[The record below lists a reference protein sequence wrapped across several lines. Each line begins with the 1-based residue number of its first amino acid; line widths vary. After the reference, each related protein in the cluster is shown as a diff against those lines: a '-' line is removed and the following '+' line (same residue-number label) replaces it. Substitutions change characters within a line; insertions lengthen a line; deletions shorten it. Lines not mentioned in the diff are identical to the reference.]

1 MNKEVLRFYPGTDE
15 TLTDYTIIVRSDDYG
30 RAWRRFKSRIDTA
43 DEPLGKSMSYCSYAT
58 SEDGTLTLL
67 NPDSTQL
74 TTLEAGKE
82 WKNQPPVFF
91 ETTEYK
97 ITIKLHDVDP
107 SSVRVKHVQRSV
119 EDVFVYD
126 TEHDA
131 RYGSLTGTLSFLNEP
146 GRFNLEF
153 EYSKYGITHTESL
166 IFDVVSP
173 KLDTKDDYKKILDD
187 VNREYDKSVFRYL
200 TLTYQNMRY
209 HGSSSS
215 DEVWL
220 QVFENIITGYIKA
233 VDRIVHKPHFKT
245 VDYTEYKRADKI
257 KRWTVANAQRYYELR
272 HGDPARLERHYF
284 ECKKQTITVN
294 TLENRFVKYTLVKIG
309 KRLGVIL
316 NKIIHNTDLSES
328 RRKSLKDYQ
337 LKLLS
342 LQKNS
347 FFKAIGRFEGLRQES
362 MVLQSKSGYA
372 QVYKDYLILK
382 RGIDFYD
389 GSATIGTMQIWEV
402 YELWCLVK
410 LKHLIA
416 DVMGLDTVDSDQVV
430 YAKGNNI
437 NQTLNDPTKEYRIRF
452 NCQDE
457 AHQGDY
463 VELCYQRTYNR
474 FDKGGMRTAT
484 TEQRPDF
491 VVDIHKHDDI
501 VLTYMFD
508 AKYRVLDDNRC
519 ENDDESIDYPVVDA
533 INQMHRYRDAIYY
546 GNNEHR
552 YAAKEVIGGYILFPG
567 RGGDTEEIKKKY
579 FYDNIKEVNI
589 GAFPLLPNEKDP
601 DAEGRLLKE
610 HLHKI
615 IMEEN
620 KYVQLDRAKPQWG
633 LYYKHGEEHDN
644 DIVLIGCVKNKKHL
658 EWIESNAKYNIR
670 LLTPSERQGAVVPNP
685 QLMNVKYIVL
695 YTLADNKLDAIVK
708 TYAVGGFLV
717 PTFYTADEMK
727 DYPFTPGKDHSKNR
741 YLVYEL
747 DENENFKFDTSK
759 LSVII
764 EEELIK
770 QGEELGK
777 PFVRTV
783 AAAKVFQ
790 QNISAPWS

>member
-1 MNKEVLRFYPGTDE
+1 MNREVLRFYPGTDE
-15 TLTDYTIIVRSDDYG
+15 SCADYTIIVRADDYG
-30 RAWRRFKSRIDTA
+30 KTWRRFKSRIDA
-43 DEPLGKSMSYCSYAT
+43 VGEPSGKSMSYCCYT
-58 SEDGTLTLL
+58 SSEEGTLTLL
-67 NPDSTQL
+67 NPDTAQL
-74 TTLEAGKE
+74 TTKKPGKE
-82 WKNQPPVFF
+82 WESEPPVFF

-97 ITIKLHDVDP
+97 ITIKFRDVDAD
-107 SSVRVKHVQRSV
+107 SVRVKHVQRAV
-119 EDVFVYD
+119 EDAFVYD
-126 TEHDA
+126 AEHDT

-146 GRFNLEF
+146 GRFKLEF
-153 EYSKYGITHTESL
+153 EYRKHGVVLTQHL

-209 HGSSSS
+209 HGSSTS

-220 QVFENIITGYIKA
+220 QVFEGIIDVYIKA

-245 VDYTEYKRADKI
+245 VGFTEYKRADKI
-257 KRWTVANAQRYYELR
+257 KRWLVANAQKYYELR

-284 ECKKQTITVN
+284 DCQEQTVTVN
-294 TLENRFVKYTLVKIG
+294 TMENRFVKFTLVKIG
-309 KRLGVIL
+309 KRLGAIL
-316 NKIIHNTDLSES
+316 RKIIYNADLSDS
-328 RRKSLKDYQ
+328 RRQSLHDYQ
-337 LKLLS
+337 QKLLS

-347 FFKAIGRFEGLRQES
+347 FFKAIGKFEGLRQES
-362 MVLQSKSGYA
+362 MVLQSKTGYA

-410 LKHLIA
+410 LKQLIT
-416 DVMGLDTVDSDQVV
+416 DVMGLNTGDSEHIV

-437 NQTLNDPTKEYRIRF
+437 NQTLNDPAKEYRIRF
-452 NCQDE
+452 NYQDE
-457 AHQGDY
+457 NHQGDF

-474 FDKGGMRTAT
+474 FDKSDMRTAT

-491 VVDIHKHDDI
+491 VVDIHKHNDI

-508 AKYRVLDDNRC
+508 AKYRVLDDNYSER
-519 ENDDESIDYPVVDA
+519 DDERVDYPVVDA

-546 GNNEHR
+546 GNNEHK

-567 RGGDTEEIKKKY
+567 RGGDTEEIKHKY

-601 DAEGRLLKE
+601 EAEGRLLKE
-610 HLHKI
+610 HLRKI

-620 KYVQLDRAKPQWG
+620 KYAQLDRAKPQWG
-633 LYYKHGEEHDN
+633 LHYEHGAEHDN
-644 DIVLIGCVKNKKHL
+644 DVVLIGCVKNKEHL

-670 LLTPSERQGAVVPNP
+670 LLTPSERQGAVMPNP

-695 YTLADNKLDAIVK
+695 YTLAENKLDAIIK

-717 PTFYTADEMK
+717 PTFYTADEMR

-747 DENENFKFDTSK
+747 DDNEDFSFDATK
-759 LSVII
+759 LGTII
-764 EEELIK
+764 EEELVK
-770 QGEELGK
+770 QGEEGGK
-777 PFVRTV
+777 PFVRTIG
-783 AAAKVFQ
+783 Q
-790 QNISAPWS
+790 LEL